1 MSVYSNYNAQ
11 MVDKIRVIKTYMVK
25 DEYDNLKYIV
35 NELEKEAND
44 KSVVR
49 FYKATAFFRLTR
61 VSLGS
66 KENQKFMETH
76 TDILRALYKANINF
90 IEVIANVLKPEP
102 YGLIYLYGVQS
113 VGNSE
118 EEATRKCECDFQ
130 VLLASFQGTHRT
142 SHITG
147 VTNEIMNFVF
157 KNLKR
162 QKFVSVVK
170 GVPSSKS
177 GSGDSRNP
185 LNLDVS
191 TDEQLEQF
199 LSASDQIEF
208 CLVLMATPINAK
220 YLTHW
225 LSKSLEEASKWE
237 RQKQGSSQLGLSV
250 GIPLTVS
257 QNVSTGTSQNTGSS
271 SNKGTSHNIS
281 HNDGISHNEG
291 ASTNT
296 SHTEGGGHTTGTS
309 WNEGQNSSASHGTNE
324 SNSNSNSWN
333 VGVNGSIG
341 NKALGQLGASG
352 GIGGSNSNTIGS
364 SDTTTNGTS
373 SSNGGSE
380 SDNSTW
386 SDATSEGKTISD
398 GTTSTDGW
406 TNGSTDSKGQT
417 FSQGTTKNTST
428 GMSTGMNLGFNM
440 SKSYQWVD
448 KTVEYI
454 CQLLEQQNTRLK
466 QMSNGDGGF
475 FVDMYIATDTPK
487 HQKALEGA
495 AQVTWVN
502 ANAMIDMLRL
512 ETPSS
517 ADQKNLGMHLVALS
531 PCMEV
536 VYNPKNNSGYYYKY
550 SSCLASKE
558 LAGYCHPPRISIGG
572 LDNSTEDLPQNFAV
586 PTDRQKN
593 EIMIG
598 HVIAPTR
605 YSYEMALKTGNGY
618 ATTFKYSISQGEMH
632 HAFISGA
639 SRSGKSVLATRAVL
653 EMYNK
658 ALYTDR
664 YGNKKHKRVLVLD
677 PKGEW
682 RRVGALLPKGSFKF
696 YSVGKPNF
704 HPLHMNLLRVPKN
717 VQPYNYYNM
726 VVSHFCSAYGL
737 LDRAIAQISSIIYD
751 LYEKNDVFGHEDD
764 PDWANEHSKN
774 ITLEDVYIEI
784 EKQLKNAIASR
795 NQHDAEALQTYLTRL
810 DMYHRKHSCEYVMFC
825 NRGGESAD
833 ILLGKDDFTVVE
845 SNGLSEKS
853 MRFFFILLMNS
864 IYECALAGGP
874 EGFYTNSYE
883 TVIVLEEANS
893 VLIAGGQDDTAGQAS
908 IQRFNEIIDKS
919 ASLGLFIWTITQKI
933 ASMPKSV
940 IANSG
945 IIFIGRTAQGEDVQV
960 VDSAIGF
967 DVHKNPEMH
976 RFYPRMTTGMF
987 IAKCSKGRT
996 LQSQT
1001 PVLVQAAMLKS
1012 TIPTDEELDMIIKEN
1027 EMERMLNVP
1036 EKKAW

>member
-1 MSVYSNYNAQ
+1 MDVYSNYQAQ
-11 MVDKIRVIKTYMVK
+11 VEDKLKVCKTYMVK
-25 DEYDNLKYIV
+25 DEYDNLKFIV
-35 NELEKEAND
+35 HKLEKKAND
-44 KSVVR
+44 NSVVQY
-49 FYKATAFFRLTR
+49 YKATTFFRLTR

-66 KENQKFMETH
+66 KENKMFMEAH
-76 TDILRALYKANINF
+76 TDILRALYRANINF
-90 IEVIANVLKPEP
+90 IEIIANVLNPTP
-102 YGLIYLYGVQS
+102 YGLVYLYGVQA

-118 EEATRKCECDFQ
+118 EEAKRKCSNDFQ
-130 VLLASFQGTHRT
+130 VLLSSFQGTHRT
-142 SHITG
+142 DHITG
-147 VTNEIMNFVF
+147 VSNEIMNFVF
-157 KNLKR
+157 KNLKKQR
-162 QKFVSVVK
+162 YVSVVK
-170 GVPSSKS
+170 GIPSSKP
-177 GSGDSRNP
+177 GSGDNRNP
-185 LNLDVS
+185 MRLDVS

-199 LSASDQIEF
+199 LAASDQIEF
-208 CLVLMATPINAK
+208 CLVLMATPISGK

-225 LSKSLEEASKWE
+225 LSKSLEEQSKWE

-250 GIPLTVS
+250 GIPLS
-257 QNVSTGTSQNTGSS
+257 
-271 SNKGTSHNIS
+271 I
-281 HNDGISHNEG
+281 
-291 ASTNT
+291 STNT
-296 SHTEGGGHTTGTS
+296 STGNSTNVGNSSTKGSSYNQTHNEGTSDNISSGTTKTHTDGGSHTTGTS
-309 WNEGQNSSASHGTNE
+309 WNEGESSNTSTGFSETNSATKGSSLGLNKIV
-324 SNSNSNSWN
+324 N
-333 VGVNGSIG
+333 VGVNNSTSNSIG
-341 NKALGQLGASG
+341 
-352 GIGGSNSNTIGS
+352 
-364 SDTTTNGTS
+364 TTNNESTGTS
-373 SSNGGSE
+373 SSKGGSE
-380 SDNSTW
+380 SNGDSW
-386 SDATSEGKTISD
+386 SDSIGESNTISK
-398 GTTSTDGW
+398 GTTNSDGW
-406 TNGSTDSKGQT
+406 SVGGSDSNGQSFTKGNT
-417 FSQGTTKNTST
+417 FSRTT
-428 GMSTGMNLGFNM
+428 GMNTGMNLGFNM

-448 KTVEYI
+448 KSVEYI
-454 CQLLEQQNTRLK
+454 CELLGEQNRRLK
-466 QMSNGDGGF
+466 QMNNGDGGF
-475 FVDMYIATDTPK
+475 FVDMYIATDSSE

-495 AQVTWVN
+495 AQTTWVN

-512 ETPSS
+512 ETPDLAS
-517 ADQKNLGMHLVALS
+517 QKQLGMHLAALS
-531 PCMEV
+531 PCMEI
-536 VYNPKNNSGYYYKY
+536 VYNPKNRNGYYYKY

-586 PTDRQKN
+586 PTNRQNN

-598 HVIAPTR
+598 HVLAPSR
-605 YSYEMALKTGNGY
+605 FSYEMSLKTGNGY
-618 ATTFKYSISQGEMH
+618 GTTFKYSISNSEMH

-653 EMYNK
+653 EMYNN
-658 ALYTDR
+658 ALYTDK

-704 HPLHMNLLRVPKN
+704 HPLRMNLLRVPRN

-764 PDWANEHSKN
+764 PMWANEHSKN
-774 ITLEDVYIEI
+774 ITLEDVYTEI
-784 EKQLKNAIASR
+784 EKQLKTALANR

-864 IYECALAGGP
+864 VYEYALASGP

-893 VLIAGGQDDTAGQAS
+893 VLIAGGQEDTSGQAS

-945 IIFIGRTAQGEDVQV
+945 IVFIGRTAQGEDVNV

-967 DVHKNPEMH
+967 DMHRNPEMH

-996 LQSQT
+996 LESQT
-1001 PVLVQAAMLKS
+1001 PVLVQASMLKS
-1012 TIPTDEELDMIIKEN
+1012 TVPDDKELDIIIQEH
-1027 EMERMLNVP
+1027 EMTRILEP
-1036 EKKAW
+1036 EQEKKW

>member
-1 MSVYSNYNAQ
+1 MGVSAISKAQ
-11 MVDKIRVIKTYMVK
+11 DKDDFKVLSTYMVK

-35 NELEKEAND
+35 HRLEKKAND
-44 KSVVR
+44 GSVIQY
-49 FYKATAFFRLTR
+49 YKATSFFRLTR
-61 VSLGS
+61 VSLGA
-66 KENQKFMETH
+66 KENRMFMETH

-90 IEVIANVLKPEP
+90 IEIIANILNPEP
-102 YGLIYLYGVQS
+102 YGLVYLYGVQS

-118 EEATRKCECDFQ
+118 EEATSKCSCDFQ
-130 VLLASFQGTHRT
+130 VLLSAFQGTHRT

-157 KNLKR
+157 KNLKK

-170 GVPSSKS
+170 GIPASKS
-177 GSGDSRNP
+177 GSGDNRNP
-185 LNLDVS
+185 MKLDTA

-199 LSASDQIEF
+199 LSASDAIEF
-208 CLVLMATPINAK
+208 CLILMATPINGT

-225 LSKSLEEASKWE
+225 LTKSLEEASKWE

-257 QNVSTGTSQNTGSS
+257 QNTSEGTSSNVSS
-271 SNKGTSHNIS
+271 NSNKGSSHNIS
-281 HNDGISHNEG
+281 HNDG
-291 ASTNT
+291 T
-296 SHTEGGGHTTGTS
+296 SHTESSTESTTHSDGGSHTDGSTWNDGTS
-309 WNEGQNSSASHGTNE
+309 H
-324 SNSNSNSWN
+324 
-333 VGVNGSIG
+333 
-341 NKALGQLGASG
+341 
-352 GIGGSNSNTIGS
+352 NTS
-364 SDTTTNGTS
+364 NGTS
-373 SSNGGSE
+373 ENSSVTNGYSLGIGIKEIVNVGGNHSNT
-380 SDNSTW
+380 NSLG
-386 SDATSEGKTISD
+386 TSNTTSD
-398 GTTSTDGW
+398 GTTSSVGGSSSDGSTWSDGTSSGTSVGDGTTSSDGW
-406 TNGSTDSKGQT
+406 SNGSTASQGIGASK
-417 FSQGTTKNTST
+417 GTTKNTSS

-475 FVDMYIATDTPK
+475 YTDMYIATDTPQ

-512 ETPSS
+512 ETPSPQ
-517 ADQKNLGMHLVALS
+517 DQKRLGMHIAALS
-531 PCMEV
+531 PCMDIV
-536 VYNPKNNSGYYYKY
+536 VNPSNSSGYYYKY
-550 SSCLASKE
+550 CSCLASKE
-558 LAGYCHPPRISIGG
+558 LAAYCHPPRISIGG

-618 ATTFKYSISQGEMH
+618 STPYKYSIGQNEMH
-632 HAFISGA
+632 HAFISGG

-653 EMYNK
+653 EMYNN

-664 YGNKKHKRVLVLD
+664 YGHKKHKRILVLD

-682 RRVGALLPKGSFKF
+682 RRIGALLPKGTFKF

-737 LDRAIAQISSIIYD
+737 MDRAIAQISSIIYD

-764 PDWANEHSKN
+764 PDWANEHSKDV
-774 ITLEDVYIEI
+774 TLEDVYTEI
-784 EKQLKNAIASR
+784 EKQLKNALANR

-825 NRGGESAD
+825 NRGGASAD

-845 SNGLSEKS
+845 SNGLSDKS

-864 IYECALAGGP
+864 IYEYALAAGP

-893 VLIAGGQDDTAGQAS
+893 VLISSEGDEAGQAS

-945 IIFIGRTAQGEDVQV
+945 ILFVGRTAQGEDVQV

-967 DVHKNPEMH
+967 DAHKNPEMH

-987 IAKCSKGRT
+987 IAKCSKGRD
-996 LQSQT
+996 LASQT
-1001 PVLVQAAMLKS
+1001 PVLVQASMLKS
-1012 TIPTDEELDMIIKEN
+1012 TIPGDAELDMIIKEN
-1027 EMERMLNVP
+1027 EMERLMNAEP
-1036 EKKAW
+1036 EKKVW